1 MLPGPIVPPPPPP
14 PSVLIGSAFVPSPSP
29 SDPHSS
35 SISSSLAIIIV
46 IAITTVTITTCIVI
60 LRRGCHRHRLSCSSL
75 SPRRSLSPMASV
87 SSPSSESGMRSA
99 AAAAVG
105 GALPKDRAA
114 MALALKDSGTA
125 SAASSVTHS
134 AEGPVK
140 GAELVASSPVSAVM
154 TMCGVDTLVPSA
166 PSLPAVERLILK
178 LISLPAVRIKPGQ
191 SMNCIICKHEF
202 LPTDVLLALPVCSHV
217 FHQLC
222 IVNWLRCNTPSCC
235 PSCYASITIPV
246 PDKTKVAPTFC
257 SDGYDIESQTR
268 VPSPPGEE
276 VAEAVGGSHGWLRSS
291 LDRLSG
297 SWSGCSSNCAT
308 AAVVPVSSLRT
319 TRSPSQGSSGR
330 LGNGLDCATPEEMPE
345 AVRGSLGWLKP
356 LAMLS
361 SSWSGHSSSSSDEM
375 GLPVTTRHV
384 PDTLASSGHSITD
397 SWSRRWDL
405 EAATPT
411 PEKPSFFEYARSF
424 FKSSV
429 ELPSSTPKIQE
440 KETNYTYEAQKK

>member
-1 MLPGPIVPPPPPP
+1 
-14 PSVLIGSAFVPSPSP
+14 
-29 SDPHSS
+29 
-35 SISSSLAIIIV
+35 
-46 IAITTVTITTCIVI
+46 
-60 LRRGCHRHRLSCSSL
+60 
-75 SPRRSLSPMASV
+75 MASV
-87 SSPSSESGMRSA
+87 SSSSSESGMRSA
-99 AAAAVG
+99 ASAAVG
-105 GALPKDRAA
+105 ALPRDRAA

-140 GAELVASSPVSAVM
+140 GAELVSSSPVLAVT

-178 LISLPAVRIKPGQ
+178 LISLPAVWIKPGQ
-191 SMNCIICKHEF
+191 SMDCIICKHEF

-217 FHQLC
+217 FHQSC
-222 IVNWLRCNTPSCC
+222 IVNWLRCNAPSCC

-257 SDGYDIESQTR
+257 SDGYDIESQAR

-291 LDRLSG
+291 LNRLSG

-308 AAVVPVSSLRT
+308 AVMGPVSSRRT
-319 TRSPSQGSSGR
+319 TQSPSQGSSGH
-330 LGNGLDCATPEEMPE
+330 LGNGLDCATPEEMPD
-345 AVRGSLGWLKP
+345 AVRGSLGWLKS
-356 LAMLS
+356 LTTLS
-361 SSWSGHSSSSSDEM
+361 GSWSGHSNSSSDKM
-375 GLPVTTRHV
+375 GLPVTSRHV
-384 PDTLASSGHSITD
+384 PETLASSGHSITD

-411 PEKPSFFEYARSF
+411 PERPSFYEYARSF
-424 FKSSV
+424 FTSSG
-429 ELPSSTPKIQE
+429 
-440 KETNYTYEAQKK
+440 